1 MNISKHISTLLKFNE
16 CVVIPDFGGFISNY
30 VPAKFDHKRNAFMPP
45 SKEIVFNSKI
55 SKNDGLLINQ
65 LVEAEGI
72 GYHDAQM
79 MIANWVEDA
88 LKALNHGEKI
98 ELEGVGSIEFDRNG
112 SFAFHSVNE
121 NFLVDAYGLKEF
133 SFPKASRSIY
143 TESYQPRPAIKA
155 TGIGK
160 NAVKIAASIAI
171 LLALSIFPLKKEN
184 FKFLS
189 STVNPLTTITEET
202 TVPEVTEVV
211 EEVKVSE
218 PEVAETVT
226 KVQGGNYILVGG
238 SFQKSAN
245 ALAFKEELRNE
256 GHNPEIFEL
265 KNGMFKV
272 AIDSYA
278 SRQEAL
284 DAMNLYR
291 ESHPGSQ
298 AWVGTR

>member
-55 SKNDGLLINQ
+55 GKNDGLLINQ

-72 GYHDAQM
+72 AYHDAQM
-79 MIANWVEDA
+79 MISNWVDDA

-98 ELEGVGSIEFDRNG
+98 ELEGVGFIEFDRNG
-112 SFAFHSVNE
+112 SFLFQSEAE

-133 SFPKASRSIY
+133 SFPKITRSIY
-143 TESYQPRPAIKA
+143 NETYQPRPAIRA
-155 TGIGK
+155 TTIGK
-160 NAVKIAASIAI
+160 NVVKVAASIAI
-171 LLALSIFPLKKEN
+171 LLALSIFPMKREN
-184 FKFLS
+184 FKFQS
-189 STVNPLTTITEET
+189 STVNPIATMTERNSGPVQE
-202 TVPEVTEVV
+202 EVA
-211 EEVKVSE
+211 EEVKAPE
-218 PEVAETVT
+218 PEIVKTEKKAGEF
-226 KVQGGNYILVGG
+226 ILVGG

-245 ALAFKEELRNE
+245 ALAFKEELISE
-256 GHNPEIFEL
+256 GYNAEIFEL

-278 SRQEAL
+278 SRQEAI
-284 DAMNLYR
+284 DAMKSYR
-291 ESHPGSQ
+291 ESHLGSQ

>member
-30 VPAKFDHKRNAFMPP
+30 VPAKFDHKKNAFMPP

-72 GYHDAQM
+72 AYHDAQM
-79 MIANWVEDA
+79 MISNWVDDA

-98 ELEGVGSIEFDRNG
+98 ELEGVGFIEFDRNG
-112 SFAFHSVNE
+112 SFLFHSEAE

-133 SFPKASRSIY
+133 SFPKITRSIY
-143 TESYQPRPAIKA
+143 NETYQPRPAIRA
-155 TGIGK
+155 TTIGK
-160 NAVKIAASIAI
+160 NVVKVAASIAI
-171 LLALSIFPLKKEN
+171 LLALSIFPMKREN
-184 FKFLS
+184 FKFQS
-189 STVNPLTTITEET
+189 STVNPIVTMTESNS
-202 TVPEVTEVV
+202 VPVQEKVA
-211 EEVKVSE
+211 EEVKAPE
-218 PEVAETVT
+218 PEIVKTEKKAGEF
-226 KVQGGNYILVGG
+226 ILVGG

-245 ALAFKEELRNE
+245 ALAFKEELISE
-256 GHNPEIFEL
+256 GHNAEIFEL

-278 SRQEAL
+278 SRQEAI
-284 DAMNLYR
+284 DAMKSYR
-291 ESHPGSQ
+291 ESHPGSE

>member
-65 LVEAEGI
+65 LVEVEGI
-72 GYHDAQM
+72 AYHDAQL
-79 MIANWVEDA
+79 MISNWVDDA

-98 ELEGVGSIEFDRNG
+98 VLEGVGSIEFDRNG
-112 SFAFHSVNE
+112 SFSFHSEAE

-133 SFPKASRSIY
+133 SFPKITRSIY
-143 TESYQPRPAIKA
+143 NETYQPRPAIRA
-155 TGIGK
+155 TTVGK
-160 NAVKIAASIAI
+160 NVVKVAASIAI
-171 LLALSIFPLKKEN
+171 LLALSIFPMKRES
-184 FKFLS
+184 FKFQS
-189 STVNPLTTITEET
+189 STVNPLTTITESNS
-202 TVPEVTEVV
+202 VPVQEKVV
-211 EEVKVSE
+211 EEVKAPE
-218 PEVAETVT
+218 PEIVKAEK
-226 KVQGGNYILVGG
+226 KVGNFILVGG

-245 ALAFKEELRNE
+245 ALAFKEELISE
-256 GHNPEIFEL
+256 GHNAEIFEL

-272 AIDSYA
+272 SIDSYVT
-278 SRQEAL
+278 REEAV
-284 DAMNLYR
+284 DAMRSYR